1 MSKLKIM
8 LAVTAILAS
17 APVLAS
23 GSGGGGYSGGGGG
36 GGGAGGGGFSG
47 ADAFSSRPVDA
58 ATLAF
63 NKGKRMFAKRV
74 TCKKCTYNGGVT
86 DGKTAKEVATK
97 VKSGEF
103 DLKADE
109 RTAVLYYISQ
119 RYSIRT

>member
-1 MSKLKIM
+1 MKKLNLM
-8 LAVTAILAS
+8 LAVATILVS

-36 GGGAGGGGFSG
+36 GNGGYNGGG

-63 NKGKRMFAKRV
+63 NKGKKMFAKRV
-74 TCKKCTYNGGVT
+74 TCKKCSYNSGVT
-86 DGKTAKEVATK
+86 DGKTAKEVASK
-97 VKSGEF
+97 VKAGEF
-103 DLKADE
+103 NLKADE
-109 RTAVLYYISQ
+109 RTAILYYISQ

>member
-23 GSGGGGYSGGGGG
+23 GSGGGGFSGGGGG
-36 GGGAGGGGFSG
+36 GGGFSGGG
-47 ADAFSSRPVDA
+47 DAFSSRPVDA
-58 ATLAF
+58 ATVAF
-63 NKGKRMFAKRV
+63 NKGKKMFAKRI
-74 TCKKCTYNGGVT
+74 TCKNCTYNGGVT

-103 DLKADE
+103 NLKADE